1 MQAEFLRLLEV
12 VTSMCDHVIEY
23 IENDRAERRVM
34 VDTLTDLGRV
44 ITEGAAAIVSATASI
59 PALAPPA
66 SNARASGSAPDDEPF
81 VHGRE
86 RVIGG
91 SMPAGPEPVIDLVA
105 PEAPWE
111 PAPVTAPRTSARDA
125 AVEVRGRI
133 GDRWVDGF
141 EICEVITTPAGPR
154 YRLRR
159 RLDGV
164 VLPELFEASS
174 IRHVDPV
181 EQHLPDHL
189 IADEA
194 TADETTVDVRAAAE
208 READVRVSAPP
219 QYWSRS

>member
-1 MQAEFLRLLEV
+1 
-12 VTSMCDHVIEY
+12 
-23 IENDRAERRVM
+23 
-34 VDTLTDLGRV
+34 V
-44 ITEGAAAIVSATASI
+44 ITEGATAIVSATAAI
-59 PALAPPA
+59 PALTAPA
-66 SNARASGSAPDDEPF
+66 SEAHAGESAPDDEPF

-91 SMPAGPEPVIDLVA
+91 SMPAGPEPIIDLVA

-111 PAPVTAPRTSARDA
+111 PAPAPATRTSATDA

-133 GDRWVDGF
+133 GDRWVHGF

-181 EQHLPDHL
+181 EQHPPDHL
-189 IADEA
+189 TPDGPTASDEEI
-194 TADETTVDVRAAAE
+194 DECEGDARE
-208 READVRVSAPP
+208 REARVSAPP